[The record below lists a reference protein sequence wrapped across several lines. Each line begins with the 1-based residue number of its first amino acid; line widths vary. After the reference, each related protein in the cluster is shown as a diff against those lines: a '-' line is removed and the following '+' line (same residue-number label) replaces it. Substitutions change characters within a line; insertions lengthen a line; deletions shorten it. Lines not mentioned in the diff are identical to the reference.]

1 VHGTYL
7 VTPSFGN
14 RIFLQ
19 VFGAEASGPGGTID
33 LALLA
38 EGADTATDAGNAP
51 NVFALTAGLYNGP
64 DVRLGQPTR
73 SSRTSITAPLVV
85 LSAPPLHFDVFGAEI
100 LDVND
105 CFPVVALCD
114 FVSTYERM
122 DVQNTFVTTEFHSD
136 WALSAAVEGGVEF
149 VFGEVEASLKGTYG
163 EGFSRKASER
173 RVETLSV
180 VQRANTDDWLYAATI
195 TYDVWEYPIYV
206 GGRATPSG
214 WVAVI
219 RPAFEDSG
227 GIQLAWFNSKSWLAQ
242 SFQPNH
248 EVGNVLSYRDIA
260 VPEQAA
266 GFEEEVRWNT
276 SDLRTL
282 AATGSGSWS
291 LGSQEV
297 TAVNTTNSSRVRLEA
312 SLASEGK
319 FPFSAG
325 IFGPAEASVRTEVEG
340 DYSEKSLSTI
350 ETSFEQS
357 VGLNF
362 EFGALDPGVGQTSYG
377 VIPYAYW
384 TNTGA
389 LVLGYAARPE
399 LAAPGFPQTFWQQR
413 YGTGPDPTFILPWRH
428 DPAKGI
434 NLGNDPAE
442 VEAKRRQTR
451 DIRFDPDDP
460 IPGETVQVYARVQNY
475 SLLPSPSAE
484 LHFYLGDPAQGG
496 QRIFPDSPGPILT
509 GVIPARSS
517 AIASFAWTIPPNV
530 PIETARVYAVIDPA
544 NAIAGEIHE
553 DNNVAWNALAIP
565 APEPGPALAAAVALG
580 ALAWR
585 GRRLSARAS
594 TARRAG
600 GPARPAS

>member
-1 VHGTYL
+1 M
-7 VTPSFGN
+7 
-14 RIFLQ
+14 
-19 VFGAEASGPGGTID
+19 E
-33 LALLA
+33 
-38 EGADTATDAGNAP
+38 
-51 NVFALTAGLYNGP
+51 
-64 DVRLGQPTR
+64 
-73 SSRTSITAPLVV
+73 
-85 LSAPPLHFDVFGAEI
+85 
-100 LDVND
+100 
-105 CFPVVALCD
+105 
-114 FVSTYERM
+114 
-122 DVQNTFVTTEFHSD
+122 VQNTFVTTEFHSD
-136 WALSAAVEGGVEF
+136 WALSAAIEGGVDF

-206 GGRATPSG
+206 AGRATPSG

-291 LGSQEV
+291 LGSQDV
-297 TAVNTTNSSRVRLEA
+297 TAVNTSNSSRVRLEA

-325 IFGPAEASVRTEVEG
+325 IFGPGEARVRTEIAG
-340 DYSEKSLSTI
+340 DYSQRSLSTI

-389 LVLGYAARPE
+389 LVLAYAARPE

-442 VEAKRRQTR
+442 ALAKRRQTR

-517 AIASFAWTIPPNV
+517 AVANFAWTIPPNV

-565 APEPGPALAAAVALG
+565 APEPGPALAAAVACG

-585 GRRLSARAS
+585 ARRVSARAS